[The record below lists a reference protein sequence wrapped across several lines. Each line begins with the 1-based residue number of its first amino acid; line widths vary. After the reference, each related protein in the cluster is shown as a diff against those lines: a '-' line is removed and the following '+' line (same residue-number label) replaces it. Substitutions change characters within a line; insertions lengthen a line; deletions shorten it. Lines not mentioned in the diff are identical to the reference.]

1 SGLHRWACRLEPYLS
16 WRSLAERRHRRLG
29 VRGGLGKLPLAGHH
43 TDAHGRP
50 PQQYGSARSIKH
62 FQQKCAAVL
71 RWTMRRSEH
80 FQQKCAA
87 VLRWTMRRSEHFQ
100 QKCAAVLRW
109 TMRRSEH
116 FQQKC
121 AALLRWTM
129 RENGDISSKG

>member
-16 WRSLAERRHRRLG
+16 WRSLAERRHCGLG

-50 PQQYGSARSIKH
+50 PQQHGSARSLKH

-71 RWTMRRSEH
+71 RRTMRRSEH

-87 VLRWTMRRSEHFQ
+87 VLRRTMRRIKKRTRIKFVARPGIRSYGMSMN
-100 QKCAAVLRW
+100 
-109 TMRRSEH
+109 TMIANLGWWWAR
-116 FQQKC
+116 
-121 AALLRWTM
+121 
-129 RENGDISSKG
+129 